1 MLCMGWSLV
10 YSGDEFKANSPV
22 MDCHGI
28 GTGSSPCQSVFNPG
42 QSIADFRSIQGPG
55 AIQCRNINWHSGG
68 LAQLMPIGGQSVA
81 SYVCNHRTSP
91 LCGSLLVYSEDEF
104 KAQMVSEWIIRPS
117 FNSGQSMSIVANPM
131 PIPCQSVHLI

>member
-1 MLCMGWSLV
+1 MGWSLV
-10 YSGDEFKANSPV
+10 YSEDEFKANSPV

-28 GTGSSPCQSVFNPG
+28 GTGSSPCHSVFNPG
-42 QSIADFRSIQGPG
+42 QSIADFRSIQGPV

>member
-1 MLCMGWSLV
+1 MLYTGWSLV
-10 YSGDEFKANSPV
+10 FSEDKFKANSPV

-42 QSIADFRSIQGPG
+42 QSIADFRSIQGPV

>member
-10 YSGDEFKANSPV
+10 YSEDEFKANSPV

-42 QSIADFRSIQGPG
+42 HSIADFRSIQGPG

>member
-1 MLCMGWSLV
+1 MLYMGWSLV
-10 YSGDEFKANSPV
+10 HSEDELKANSPV

>member
-1 MLCMGWSLV
+1 MGWSLV
-10 YSGDEFKANSPV
+10 YSEDEFKANSPV

-28 GTGSSPCQSVFNPG
+28 GTGSSPCHSVFNPG
-42 QSIADFRSIQGPG
+42 QSIADFRSIQGPV

-104 KAQMVSEWIIRPS
+104 KAQMVSEWILRPS

>member
-1 MLCMGWSLV
+1 MLYMGWSLV
-10 YSGDEFKANSPV
+10 YSEDEFKANSPV

-104 KAQMVSEWIIRPS
+104 NTIEHPQSMPVLSNLVPIP
-117 FNSGQSMSIVANPM
+117 GQSVTCCINNPGNRT
-131 PIPCQSVHLI
+131 ST